1 MPRKRS
7 KRSGRGTEQTNPPQ
21 PPVKSN
27 IPFNDPTGSLKD
39 REPQLLSPQ
48 TLIASEFLENP
59 ISSSTHCSEIGTPS
73 SSVPTL
79 AMVKYLLQ
87 QAAEDEESDNTAG
100 RMILIREESALRSI
114 IENDASMEH
123 HAMMK
128 ALYGRSPLSSVCG
141 SVNSWSASSRRV
153 HSVESETR
161 AMKPC
166 GLWKQQEDT
175 EVPLA
180 KTAALPMSGS
190 NCGVQVTSRLQDL
203 QEEEEEEEK
212 GSEQVLSRRFNLV
225 PSYGT
230 MEGLQGDANSHLGDV
245 NSREVSSNPLF
256 FNFVTGEEGRTIA
269 WVLYENELPVFKIVD
284 DSDSD
289 FTVEIEKETKGLLRM
304 DVNFWGFFRAM
315 ARQVLFLILSVGIFF
330 PSMAQS
336 GLFASMDLLT
346 NVEGSVTRR
355 NMMKLT
361 LLFVDAAAIFILMP
375 LIAFCFRGGNSIRF
389 ILLFT
394 ATITTVGSGI
404 CLMRG
409 YTSGSFELMM
419 ISQLL
424 HAVGLVLSV
433 IMMLFINCAKMG
445 AFLGTIS
452 LMFITIYLWLMS
464 FAAGIFIFLITL
476 RLSEGEVL
484 EVLRGFVYLTCVG
497 PIFAL
502 AICLLPPPPPPPP
515 TDCQGT
521 TRISYSAIDAGT
533 MFATLRRVEFCF
545 LLRCMA
551 CGCLLAVLFL
561 IIEFESLL
569 SSKLFAFTSPPFL
582 AYLLL
587 FTVIVALPLCLLPRF
602 GPFVRLCE
610 FGLLTSLAA
619 VSLFGL
625 MFTNIPSE
633 VVTSLTPFSLPWM
646 PAMTAILCASSLA
659 VVLAGLMRSLA
670 SVKMALPLVVVP
682 AFLLTT
688 LLSLCVALA
697 TGVAAVVLEFRL
709 QSGNKTEGM
718 TRSGA
723 NDTGETQAGQ
733 AVCVGHVAFGMC
745 VGALFLQFITAARTF
760 FAPNFK

>member
-1 MPRKRS
+1 M
-7 KRSGRGTEQTNPPQ
+7 
-21 PPVKSN
+21 
-27 IPFNDPTGSLKD
+27 
-39 REPQLLSPQ
+39 
-48 TLIASEFLENP
+48 
-59 ISSSTHCSEIGTPS
+59 
-73 SSVPTL
+73 
-79 AMVKYLLQ
+79 
-87 QAAEDEESDNTAG
+87 
-100 RMILIREESALRSI
+100 
-114 IENDASMEH
+114 
-123 HAMMK
+123 
-128 ALYGRSPLSSVCG
+128 
-141 SVNSWSASSRRV
+141 
-153 HSVESETR
+153 
-161 AMKPC
+161 
-166 GLWKQQEDT
+166 
-175 EVPLA
+175 
-180 KTAALPMSGS
+180 
-190 NCGVQVTSRLQDL
+190 
-203 QEEEEEEEK
+203 
-212 GSEQVLSRRFNLV
+212 
-225 PSYGT
+225 
-230 MEGLQGDANSHLGDV
+230 
-245 NSREVSSNPLF
+245 
-256 FNFVTGEEGRTIA
+256 
-269 WVLYENELPVFKIVD
+269 
-284 DSDSD
+284 
-289 FTVEIEKETKGLLRM
+289 
-304 DVNFWGFFRAM
+304 
-315 ARQVLFLILSVGIFF
+315 GIFF

-375 LIAFCFRGGNSIRF
+375 LIVFCFHGGNSIRF
-389 ILLFT
+389 IILFT

-424 HAVGLVLSV
+424 HAVGFVLSV
-433 IMMLFINCAKMG
+433 MMMLFINCAKMG

-452 LMFITIYLWLMS
+452 LMFVTIYLWLMS
-464 FAAGIFIFLITL
+464 IAAGIFIFLITL

-502 AICLLPPPPPPPP
+502 AICLLPPPPP

-521 TRISYSAIDAGT
+521 TRISHSAIDAGT
-533 MFATLRRVEFCF
+533 MFATLRRVEVCF
-545 LLRCMA
+545 LLRCIA

-561 IIEFESLL
+561 IIEFESLF
-569 SSKLFAFTSPPFL
+569 SSKLFAFTSPSFL
-582 AYLLL
+582 AYFLL

-602 GPFVRLCE
+602 GSFVRLCE

-633 VVTSLTPFSLPWM
+633 VAKSIIPFSLPWM
-646 PAMTAILCASSLA
+646 PAMTAILCASSFA
-659 VVLAGLMRSLA
+659 AALAGLMRSLA
-670 SVKMALPLVVVP
+670 SVKRALPLVVVP
-682 AFLLTT
+682 ALLLTT

-733 AVCVGHVAFGMC
+733 AVCVGRVAFGMC

-760 FAPNFK
+760 FAPNFQ